1 MRRLRM
7 ALAVLLAVEAL
18 NSVLWAARILSA
30 APAYDA
36 VVLFMVLLR
45 VAVSTLQGV
54 GAWMLTADALPAFTF
69 ARLAFALAAVLLVFE
84 IGFRLSPSSIQPGLR
99 LPVVVAYI
107 LYASS
112 CVRVLALVERAER
125 SR

>member
-7 ALAVLLAVEAL
+7 ALAVLLAIEAL

-30 APAYDA
+30 APAYDV

-45 VAVSTLQGV
+45 VAVSALQGV
-54 GAWMLTADALPAFTF
+54 GAWMLTGNALPAFTF
-69 ARLAFALAAVLLVFE
+69 ARLAFTLAAVLLVFE

-99 LPVVVAYI
+99 LPVVVAYV
-107 LYASS
+107 LYAWS
-112 CVRVLALVERAER
+112 CVRALALVERAER
-125 SR
+125 SP